1 LHVINVGETKVN
13 KILKKAKQELSD
25 RFNFYIDLYVY
36 TREKKRQPLWV
47 AMEEE

>member
-1 LHVINVGETKVN
+1 LRVINVGETEVN
-13 KILKKAKQELSD
+13 KIFKKVKQELSD

-36 TREKKRQPLWV
+36 SREKTRQPLWV

>member
-1 LHVINVGETKVN
+1 MNVGETEVN
-13 KILKKAKQELSD
+13 KIFKQVKQGLSD

-36 TREKKRQPLWV
+36 SREKKRQPLWV